1 MPHATVQDVVA
12 ELHAARIACRCG
24 HMYAYRLLD
33 KLGVNTQV
41 RSLRV
46 RESARACV
54 PVAYSSAAGRR
65 GASLGAALQHC

>member
-1 MPHATVQDVVA
+1 MLHATVQDVVA

-41 RSLRV
+41 LSLRV
-46 RESARACV
+46 RESAGACAR
-54 PVAYSSAAGRR
+54 AYSSAAGRR